1 MQLPVVSQQRG
12 TTLIEVLIALVIIA
26 IGLLGFASLQM
37 NSMQR
42 QEQAKAYQAAVQ
54 SLQELSET
62 MTQYADLTVDGDFDF
77 AGLSGST
84 PAVMTCSP
92 CTDGDLAKQQL
103 YDWYQRMSA
112 RLPSP
117 RFAVVSQDLE
127 GGRQVTLTLTWDAT
141 LTGSGINVSKCDE
154 LNEIDGHQCQQLT
167 FWVSS

>member
-1 MQLPVVSQQRG
+1 MQLPVVSRQRG
-12 TTLIEVLIALVIIA
+12 STLIEVLIALVIIA

-62 MTQYADLTVDGDFDF
+62 MTQYADLTVDGNFDF

-84 PAVMTCSP
+84 PAVMPCSP
-92 CTDGDLAKQQL
+92 CTGGDLAKQQL

-117 RFAVVSQDLE
+117 RFAVASQSLE
-127 GGRQVTLTLTWDAT
+127 GGRQVTITLTWDAT
-141 LTGSGINVSKCDE
+141 LTGSGASSCSAADS
-154 LNEIDGHQCQQLT
+154 HQCHHLT